1 MESMLCLTGHKR
13 DNQKLVK
20 LDETLYNSHARTKY
34 SKVLADMQ
42 MTQNKDKFKI
52 ARWLYGITI

>member
-1 MESMLCLTGHKR
+1 MLCLTGHKR

-52 ARWLYGITI
+52 AR